1 MNAIYVR
8 VSTDEQAKFGYSII
22 SQIEATRRRLAE
34 LGIFTDIEEFIDD
47 GYSGAF
53 LERPALERLRS
64 RLREKR
70 LSTIAVFDPDR
81 LARDLEHLL
90 LLEGEISRSG
100 AALYFVTGDYDA
112 SAVGKLFFS
121 IRGAFAAYERAVIRE
136 RTTRG
141 RKAKALQGK
150 IVINAH
156 PFGYAWDNATSL
168 YIVDEQQAQ
177 VVRLIYDLF
186 LNDQLSCR
194 AITVELAQRGIIGP
208 KGRPLSITTI
218 NRILSREMYC
228 GTHYLFRQQIK
239 KIGQNQREIINL
251 PPEDWIPVQI
261 PPIVSRIQW
270 QQAQSRLAANKKNA
284 KRNTK
289 NFYMLQGLVRCALCG
304 RSLIGVTRAGAPRK
318 KQTER
323 YKLYSYYTCITKES
337 GKYALDGTRC
347 NCMRIPVKE
356 FEEIVWETLVS
367 LVLHH
372 LQFSSVLC
380 RNEIDYSTEILRR
393 ETQVQI
399 LKKRHTTLARL
410 IRDGLL
416 LADAAASEL
425 KALNHEIE
433 FLETSLREL
442 AAVQEQNA
450 NLSQNASAD
459 QWLATLAPE
468 DRRRILQLAGIEIY
482 AVRSSEE
489 TKFYFKLKN
498 QELSP
503 EIFNR

>member
-8 VSTDEQAKFGYSII
+8 VSTDEQAKSGYSLI
-22 SQIEATRRRLAE
+22 SQIDATRRKLME
-34 LGIFTDIEEFIDD
+34 LGIFADIEEFIDD

-64 RLREKR
+64 RLREKK
-70 LSTIAVFDPDR
+70 LSAIAVFDPDR

-100 AALYFVTGDYDA
+100 AALHFVTGDYDA
-112 SAVGKLFFS
+112 SAVGKLFFA

-156 PFGYAWDNATSL
+156 PFGYAWDNTTSL
-168 YIVDEQQAQ
+168 YIIDEQQAQ

-186 LNDQLSCR
+186 LKNELSCR
-194 AITVELAQRGIIGP
+194 AITAELAQKGIIGP

-218 NRILSREMYC
+218 NRILGREMYC

-251 PPEDWIPVQI
+251 PPEEWIPIQI
-261 PPIVSRIQW
+261 PPIISRMQW
-270 QQAQSRLAANKKNA
+270 QQAQSRLAANKRNA
-284 KRNTK
+284 RRNTK
-289 NFYMLQGLVRCALCG
+289 NFYMLQGLIRCALCG

-318 KQTER
+318 KPSEHP
-323 YKLYSYYTCITKES
+323 KLYSYYTCITKES

-347 NCMRIPVKE
+347 HCMRIPVKE
-356 FEEIVWETLVS
+356 FDEIVWETLVS

-372 LQFSSVLC
+372 LQLKTPASQTEF
-380 RNEIDYSTEILRR
+380 DYTSEILRR
-393 ETQVQI
+393 KTQVQKF
-399 LKKRHTTLARL
+399 KKRHAALARL

-425 KALNHEIE
+425 KALNHEIQ
-433 FLETSLREL
+433 FLETSIREL
-442 AAVQEQNA
+442 TAVQEKNA
-450 NLSQNASAD
+450 DIPQSAPID
-459 QWLATLAPE
+459 RWLAALAPE
-468 DRRRILQLAGIEIY
+468 DRRRILQLSGIEIY
-482 AVRSSEE
+482 AVRNSEE
-489 TKFYFKLKN
+489 TKFYYKLKN
-498 QELSP
+498 QEPPS
-503 EIFNR
+503 